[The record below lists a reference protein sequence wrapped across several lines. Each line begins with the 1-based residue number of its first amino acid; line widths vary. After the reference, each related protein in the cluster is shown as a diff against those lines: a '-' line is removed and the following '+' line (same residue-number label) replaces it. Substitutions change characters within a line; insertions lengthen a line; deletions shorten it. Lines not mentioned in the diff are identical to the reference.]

1 MNILWY
7 IFSEIKREVCLND
20 VDQEH
25 EDYLSKKTQEED
37 EEQVASHPVLL
48 YKLIKQMNWFSQEV
62 YQPKLQSVAS
72 NKGNSRKF
80 ADHINPNN
88 VGSF

>member
-1 MNILWY
+1 MNNLWY

-37 EEQVASHPVLL
+37 EEQVASHPILL
-48 YKLIKQMNWFSQEV
+48 YKLIKQMNWFYQKV
-62 YQPKLQSVAS
+62 YYHILHSVAS
-72 NKGNSRKF
+72 NTGTSKNGT
-80 ADHINPNN
+80 
-88 VGSF
+88 